1 MKRGLSKVP
10 GLVVCLLIL
19 TLSLSFTFVAFQ
31 TVERSEVQQLNRR
44 FQRVA
49 GDMAHDILD
58 RLSTI
63 EENLHASRAFVM
75 ASKKIDREAWFNF
88 QDHQR
93 ISFFHPATLGIGF
106 APEISHTD
114 IDAYLNKIRREE
126 QSDYQIWP
134 SGDREVY
141 APIRFKAS
149 RNPDSR
155 ASGLDLYF
163 EPRRR
168 AAMERARDTGKVSLS
183 DAVVLIRAGKMEN
196 QESLIMFL
204 PVYKYDLAP
213 DALLEE

>member
-1 MKRGLSKVP
+1 MKYGLSKLP
-10 GLVVCLLIL
+10 GPVVALLIL
-19 TLSLSFTFVAFQ
+19 ALSLSFTSVAVK
-31 TVERSEVQQLNRR
+31 TVERRDLQQLDRR
-44 FQRVA
+44 FQSIA
-49 GDMAHDILD
+49 GDMAHDIFD

-75 ASKKIDREAWFNF
+75 ASQRLRREAWFNF

-93 ISFFHPATLGIGF
+93 MAFFHPATLGIGL
-106 APEISHTD
+106 APEIARPD

-134 SGDREVY
+134 SGNRELY

-163 EPRRR
+163 EP
-168 AAMERARDTGKVSLS
+168 K
-183 DAVVLIRAGKMEN
+183 
-196 QESLIMFL
+196 
-204 PVYKYDLAP
+204 
-213 DALLEE
+213 